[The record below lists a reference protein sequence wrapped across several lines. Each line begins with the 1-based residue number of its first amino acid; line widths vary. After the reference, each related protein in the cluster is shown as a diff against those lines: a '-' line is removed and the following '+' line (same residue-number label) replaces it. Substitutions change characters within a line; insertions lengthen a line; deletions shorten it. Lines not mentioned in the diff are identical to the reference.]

1 MTNDPVEVC
10 PLARGVMLPER
21 NPYPLDYGGAFACST
36 VLCPRPRPSTLQ
48 CLYPIGKDMGYHVP
62 RTYDKWMGKV
72 PPIRRWRYCLRE
84 QKTQLLCRATY
95 LLVQAYQHVWL
106 GCHHDV

>member
-1 MTNDPVEVC
+1 
-10 PLARGVMLPER
+10 
-21 NPYPLDYGGAFACST
+21 
-36 VLCPRPRPSTLQ
+36 
-48 CLYPIGKDMGYHVP
+48 
-62 RTYDKWMGKV
+62 MGKV

-106 GCHHDV
+106 GCHHDVYQRFTYVDRTILP